1 MATDLLTDRPSPVS
15 GLFTRVYS
23 QILADRTNL
32 PSMPD
37 VALRIRAAMR
47 EPNYSAKTVARAIAA
62 DAGSSAYLVRVANSA
77 LYGGVTPITEIEGA
91 VARLGMPST
100 RNLVTAYALRAM
112 FQTRSLKLQKLMRD
126 TWRQS
131 ARIAALSS
139 VIATRCPGFSPD
151 RAMLAGLLQDIGVL
165 PLLGVLESRSQPLPE
180 PAQIKSTLEAFAP
193 KIGAVLLEHWSFESD
208 FIEVARSRG
217 DWWRNPA
224 PEPDLADLVL
234 VARLHHCVGAEHASE
249 LPLMNETPAFLKL
262 PLGEMNPDASLAFL
276 REAESDIQEVLAMLG
291 V

>member
-1 MATDLLTDRPSPVS
+1 MATDLLAERPSPIS
-15 GLFTRVYS
+15 GLFTKVYS
-23 QILADRTNL
+23 QIMADRTSL

-47 EPNYSAKTVARAIAA
+47 EPNHSAKTVARAIAA

-77 LYGGVTPITEIEGA
+77 LYGGVKRITEIEA
-91 VARLGMPST
+91 AIARLGMDST

-112 FQTRSLKLQKLMRD
+112 FQTRSLKLQKIMRD

-139 VIATRCPGFSPD
+139 VIAARCPGFSAD

-165 PLLGVLESRSQPLPE
+165 PLLGVLENRKQPLPLPE
-180 PAQIKSTLEAFAP
+180 QIHATLESFAP
-193 KIGAVLLEHWSFESD
+193 KIGGVLLAHWSFDED

-217 DWWRNPA
+217 DWWRNPGA
-224 PEPDLADLVL
+224 SADLADLVL
-234 VARLHHCVGAEHASE
+234 VARLHHCVATDNKHE

-262 PLGEMNPDASLAFL
+262 PLGEMNPDASLSFL
-276 REAESDIQEVLAMLG
+276 REAESDIQEVLTMLG

>member
-1 MATDLLTDRPSPVS
+1 MATDLLASSPSPIS
-15 GLFTRVYS
+15 GLFTKVYS
-23 QILADRTNL
+23 QIMADRTSL

-77 LYGGVTPITEIEGA
+77 LYGGVTPIKEIEGA
-91 VARLGMPST
+91 VARLGMDGT

-112 FQTRSLKLQKLMRD
+112 FQTRSLPLQKVMRE
-126 TWRQS
+126 TWQRS
-131 ARIAALSS
+131 ARVAALSS
-139 VIATRCPGFSPD
+139 VIASRCPAFSSD

-165 PLLGVLESRSQPLPE
+165 PLLTVLEKRKQELPPPE
-180 PAQIKSTLEAFAP
+180 QIRSTLETFAP
-193 KIGAVLLEHWSFESD
+193 KIGAVLLEHWSFDED
-208 FIEVARSRG
+208 FVEVARSRG

-234 VARLHHCVGAEHASE
+234 VARLHHCVTTEHKHE

-262 PLGEMNPDASLAFL
+262 PLGEMGPDASLTFL
-276 REAESDIQEVLAMLG
+276 RQAESDIQEVLAMLG